1 MRPRKTLPPWTKP
14 IFAAVFLL
22 FGFMAQAQQC
32 PNMAANVGDPC
43 DDNRPYTTNDVVIMN
58 SGGCMCLG
66 ADMIPTS
73 VDIRLVPSAQPNK
86 LDLQVMLHST
96 EVFGGVLSALTVTI
110 RYDASAGAALGGG
123 VEFCP
128 AWPLDPEA
136 VVTNSGMA
144 YRTYNGFGLTRLDTD
159 PGPFDD
165 EGCGATLPVETWFTV
180 STIPYS
186 APNCVTFTLGND
198 AFTGANNRDFYLS
211 MNGWDRTGNV
221 IGGPVQVG
229 PCSVDC
235 AGVPGGT
242 AYLDNCNQC
251 VGGTTGNVPCTQD
264 CNGDWGGTA
273 SLDNCGT
280 CAGGNTGVTPCTQDC
295 NGDWGGTAS
304 VDNCGTCAGGNTG
317 VTPCTQDCN
326 GDGGGPA
333 SVDNCGT
340 CAGGNTGVTPCT
352 QDCNGD
358 WGGTAYMDN
367 CATCVGGNTG
377 LEPCV
382 SDCNGVPGGS
392 AFVDNC
398 GTCVGGDTGL
408 EACVQDCNGDW
419 GGTASLDN
427 CGTCTGGNTGVTP
440 CTQDCNGDWGGTAY
454 MDNCATCVGGNT
466 GLEPCSGPCTGN
478 EVVVV
483 IHADGQADQLSW
495 VITNDGGTTIASGAL
510 SAGQNNSTVST
521 TACLGTTNDPACYG
535 FRLMDSFGDGISNGG
550 WELKTTSG
558 RLLLQDAF
566 ASGAVSPASPS
577 ATAAYGSSHSF
588 CLPEGPAR
596 IKPTSCGIF
605 TYGYYGQVFA
615 TKVVGATQYQFEFS
629 DPDAGYV
636 RRIARPH
643 EWVGFHEMSTKPLV
657 PGVVYF
663 ARVRTDR
670 DGPLA
675 SAHFG
680 AGCELGMGIAQTVLC
695 TQLIEAPSYGHSCN
709 ETRIFN
715 HPYSFIYAKPVGAAT
730 SYTFWI
736 TGDGGLYDHEFTRST
751 YILHLGWSAA
761 EAPPLVNGS
770 TYQVR
775 VKVAASGVEGTYCGN
790 TCDITI
796 NNSPVFGEMA
806 VPTMGNATLWPNPA
820 RDGQVNLSIDGIQD
834 LDQQITVDVQDIYGK
849 QVFAQEFGNSGDRFS
864 TILQLPK
871 DIATGV
877 YMVNITVNGERSVQR
892 LSIIK

>member
-1 MRPRKTLPPWTKP
+1 
-14 IFAAVFLL
+14 
-22 FGFMAQAQQC
+22 MAQAQQC

-86 LDLQVMLHST
+86 LDLQIMLHST

-251 VGGTTGNVPCTQD
+251 VGGTTGNVPCT
-264 CNGDWGGTA
+264 
-273 SLDNCGT
+273 
-280 CAGGNTGVTPCTQDC
+280 
-295 NGDWGGTAS
+295 
-304 VDNCGTCAGGNTG
+304 
-317 VTPCTQDCN
+317 
-326 GDGGGPA
+326 
-333 SVDNCGT
+333 
-340 CAGGNTGVTPCT
+340 
-352 QDCNGD
+352 
-358 WGGTAYMDN
+358 
-367 CATCVGGNTG
+367 
-377 LEPCV
+377 
-382 SDCNGVPGGS
+382 
-392 AFVDNC
+392 
-398 GTCVGGDTGL
+398 
-408 EACVQDCNGDW
+408 QDCNGDW

-643 EWVGFHEMSTKPLV
+643 EWVGFHEMTTKPLV